1 MSIENALKK
10 ANITLPTPAK
20 AAANYVPFV
29 VHGGMVHV
37 SGQLPMRDGALAY
50 QGKVTSE
57 AMIAEAQAAAR
68 LCGVNLLAQLREAC
82 GGDWSR
88 FDRVLRL
95 GVFVNATPGF
105 LAAPTIAN
113 GVSDLMVEILG
124 DKGRHARSTVCVA
137 ELPFGAMVEVEG
149 LFALKM

>member
-1 MSIENALKK
+1 MAIENALKT
-10 ANITLPTPAK
+10 AGITLPTPAK
-20 AAANYVPFV
+20 AAANYLPFV
-29 VHGGMVHV
+29 VHQGLVQI

-50 QGKVTSE
+50 HGKVTSE

-82 GGDWSR
+82 GGDWTK
-88 FDRVLRL
+88 FDRALRL
-95 GVFVNATPGF
+95 GIFINAPAGF
-105 LAAPTIAN
+105 HPAPTVAN

-149 LFALKM
+149 LFALK